1 MLAVTKVT
9 RRDPLEVAIME
20 TLLIDLGALG
30 VFLGYM
36 AIVCWHGVSHE
47 AQRHGRRV
55 SDVSRDT

>member
-1 MLAVTKVT
+1 
-9 RRDPLEVAIME
+9 ME
-20 TLLIDLGALG
+20 TLLIDIGALG

-36 AIVCWHGVSHE
+36 AIVYWHGVSHE